1 MILHYKF
8 IKDKKF
14 LFRIGVR
21 GMTAVY
27 IVSNQ
32 NRKKIKMGV
41 FKTKQDAYTYLKLF
55 FNYS

>member
-8 IKDKKF
+8 IKNKKF

-41 FKTKQDAYTYLKLF
+41 FKTKQDAHAYIKLF
-55 FNYS
+55 FNL

>member
-41 FKTKQDAYTYLKLF
+41 FKTKQDAHAYLKLF
-55 FNYS
+55 FNL